1 MFVDFPA
8 IILLLISTLIPLRS
22 ENILYMIYLLNVLK
36 CILWLRMW
44 SVLVNVPCKL
54 EKNACSA
61 VVRLSVL

>member
-44 SVLVNVPCKL
+44 SVLVNVPRKL